1 MDLSKYSKPI
11 HITCPK
17 CHYDL
22 EFNGGKYVSEKNE
35 LADDIRTLKA
45 RMQTYRNE
53 YGKDGYYYRLV
64 KQLKDKEVQYSR
76 AKHMVQLLSEQSEIN
91 LFCLFKKVCMK
102 EFGEEKITKMLQECE
117 DELVYRNSEIRKQNH
132 TNFEGA

>member
-1 MDLSKYSKPI
+1 M
-11 HITCPK
+11 
-17 CHYDL
+17 
-22 EFNGGKYVSEKNE
+22 SEKNE

-102 EFGEEKITKMLQECE
+102 EFGEEKITKMLQEC
-117 DELVYRNSEIRKQNH
+117 
-132 TNFEGA
+132 